1 MFNKRNPERKDT
13 MNPGDKP
20 DSTPAT
26 KNPTS
31 HKPTTPSASGGAPAG
46 ASTVLAEGCKFEGQ
60 ANVEGTFRI
69 EGNVKGKI
77 ETTDS
82 LVVAKTGEVEA
93 QIKARRA
100 IVNGRLTGQ
109 IHATDRVEL
118 QSGGRVDAEIRAK
131 NMVME
136 DGVRFEGPCQIGS

>member
-1 MFNKRNPERKDT
+1 M
-13 MNPGDKP
+13 
-20 DSTPAT
+20 
-26 KNPTS
+26 
-31 HKPTTPSASGGAPAG
+31 
-46 ASTVLAEGCKFEGQ
+46 
-60 ANVEGTFRI
+60 
-69 EGNVKGKI
+69 KGKI

-100 IVNGRLTGQ
+100 IVNGHLTGQ

-136 DGVRFEGPCQIGS
+136 DGVRFEGHCQIGS